1 MKNNRLTCL
10 NHAVFPLWMLAL
22 LLLPACSSESRDRL
36 WQTLD
41 PAGYKH
47 AHSEVFNP
55 KKYKR
60 EAPRESSHDLG
71 EMDITR

>member
-1 MKNNRLTCL
+1 MRPFSLVLITIL
-10 NHAVFPLWMLAL
+10 SLA
-22 LLLPACSSESRDRL
+22 ACSSESRDRL

-55 KKYKR
+55 KKYR
-60 EAPRESSHDLG
+60 RDVPRGPDEENEISELPPLQ
-71 EMDITR
+71 